1 MMRLTNLDSVTIVGC
16 VRLYFIYKANY
27 TPPPPDGHF
36 NIGYI
41 TTALETNLAVIAA
54 SGPALW
60 PLARRWFPGFFRNL
74 GLSRGFQGDIPD
86 IETANMPHQLTKET
100 SAASSRNIRLL
111 NIVFSPRKDSGTG
124 TRREGNRLKKGS
136 DGGMGFGGVHT
147 NHSIGGTTFAL
158 RDMRGDKAR
167 GRTEIRGRTPQESE
181 EEIMTYNGIMRT
193 TDYSVTRDDNRSS
206 GATERSW
213 WDHRP
218 PRGGAGAR
226 GHPAMRSTMGSI

>member
-1 MMRLTNLDSVTIVGC
+1 MMLLTNLNSVTIVGC
-16 VRLYFIYKANY
+16 VRLYFIYTANY
-27 TPPPPDGHF
+27 TPPSPDGHF

-100 SAASSRNIRLL
+100 SAASSRNMRLL
-111 NIVFSPRKDSGTG
+111 NIVFSPREDSGTG
-124 TRREGNRLKKGS
+124 TGNKLHMGS
-136 DGGMGFGGVHT
+136 DGGMGFGVHT
-147 NHSIGGTTFAL
+147 NHRMGGTTFVL

-181 EEIMTYNGIMRT
+181 EEIMTFDGIMRT
-193 TDYSVTRDDNRSS
+193 TDYSVARDNVRSS
-206 GATERSW
+206 GVTEQS
-213 WDHRP
+213 
-218 PRGGAGAR
+218 
-226 GHPAMRSTMGSI
+226 